1 MWRSGSRLD
10 AAVDVQP
17 TDQKPNLGLHGFSLP
32 RLSVRADDG
41 EHRPANPDRD
51 MLALSHA
58 LVGLAL
64 FGPLAFS
71 APVWAGDALVIEV
84 FTTSEQRV
92 VGAEHERLK
101 TATIT
106 IYAVDGLE
114 RFESG
119 LSEGLPGDPE
129 AAKAEAL
136 RRIQR
141 LDDARMA
148 PAKNAA
154 LGLAKAVQYG
164 VDRYPAIVFDGQAVV
179 FGVTDLVEAL
189 DRYAA
194 WQREQTE

>member
-1 MWRSGSRLD
+1 
-10 AAVDVQP
+10 
-17 TDQKPNLGLHGFSLP
+17 
-32 RLSVRADDG
+32 
-41 EHRPANPDRD
+41 

-106 IYAVDGLE
+106 IYAVDGLV
-114 RFESG
+114 RFEAG
-119 LSEGLPGDPE
+119 LSEGLPTDPE

-154 LGLAKAVQYG
+154 VGLAKAVQYG

-194 WQREQTE
+194 WHREQTE